1 MARDLDEIKQRLRDF
16 ARARD
21 WEQFH
26 APKNLAMALI
36 AEAGEL
42 VEHFQW
48 LTSEQSQRLTPAQQ
62 AAVEQ
67 ELADVLLYLV
77 RLADVL
83 GVDLLAAAS
92 RKIALNDKKYPA
104 AEVRGRADKRHTP

>member
-1 MARDLDEIKQRLRDF
+1 MAGELDALRERLREF

-42 VEHFQW
+42 IEHFQW
-48 LTSEQSQRLTPAQQ
+48 LTEDQSRRLTPEQRR
-62 AAVEQ
+62 AVEL
-67 ELADVLLYLV
+67 EMADVFLYLL
-77 RLADVL
+77 RLADL
-83 GVDLLAAAS
+83 LQVDLLEAAS
-92 RKIALNDKKYPA
+92 RKIALNDEKYPA
-104 AEVRGRADKRHTP
+104 ADVRGRADKRHSP